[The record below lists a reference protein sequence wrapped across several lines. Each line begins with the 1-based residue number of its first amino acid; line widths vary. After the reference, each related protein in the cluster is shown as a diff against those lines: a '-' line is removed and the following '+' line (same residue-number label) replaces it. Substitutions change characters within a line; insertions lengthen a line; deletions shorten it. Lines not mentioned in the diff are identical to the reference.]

1 MLVVVRGDQVRRER
15 EPLRVNQL
23 VDKQLKGLPLLQEK
37 RLERPKDQ
45 QRDVQ
50 RQRREPQAQ
59 VLGEGKAAHQVLG
72 ENKAAAQVLGEG
84 KAAHQVLGEQS
95 RQRLVGVLRLNSS
108 PRKSV

>member
-72 ENKAAAQVLGEG
+72 E
-84 KAAHQVLGEQS
+84 QS